1 MAEKYSPEMVLTHVM
16 KYYEANKD
24 RAHGIMFALVYQ
36 DLEREEPLMVGGCSA
51 ADPAIMVALLKNA
64 FDTTAKVMKISPEV
78 LAAILLHEEPS
89 ELVEADCP
97 AAEAAPTEG
106 KEGA

>member
-24 RAHGIMFALVYQ
+24 RAHGVMFALVYQ
-36 DLEREEPLMVGGCSA
+36 DPEHKEPLVVGGCSA
-51 ADPAIMVALLKNA
+51 TSPAIMFALLKNA
-64 FDTTAKVMKISPEV
+64 FDTTAKGVKISREE
-78 LAAILLHEEPS
+78 LAAIMLHEEP
-89 ELVEADCP
+89 
-97 AAEAAPTEG
+97 AEETESAPTEG